1 MIRPPC
7 EMTQEL
13 SSGVGGSRSAP
24 LPADGDAA
32 SSFTLV
38 VRAREGDEAARNEL
52 CARYLPRLRRWA
64 HGRLPT
70 GARDHLDTED
80 IVQDTLMQ
88 SVRRLDQFTPQH
100 EHAFCAYVCQALRN
114 RLHDAARRLAVRP
127 ASAPLSLDAATTD
140 PSPLEQ
146 AVGRETLARY
156 ESALQRLREGDR
168 ELVIARVELGLDY
181 AEIADLSGKPSV
193 ASARV
198 AVSRAL
204 VRLGLEM
211 GHERRS

>member
-1 MIRPPC
+1 MP
-7 EMTQEL
+7 EDVGQSVL
-13 SSGVGGSRSAP
+13 SSLRS
-24 LPADGDAA
+24 ADGDVE
-32 SSFTLV
+32 SSFALLQ
-38 VRAREGDEAARNEL
+38 RARVGDEAARNEL

-64 HGRLPT
+64 HGRLPLW
-70 GARDHLDTED
+70 ARDHLDTED

-88 SVRRLDQFTPQH
+88 SVRRLEAFTPQH
-100 EHAFCAYVCQALRN
+100 ERAFCAYVCEGLRN
-114 RLHDAARRLAVRP
+114 RIRDALRRAAVRP
-127 ASAPLSLDAATTD
+127 SAKQPLSPEAPAPD

-146 AVGRETLARY
+146 AVGRQTLARY
-156 ESALQRLREGDR
+156 EAALQRLRETDR

-181 AEIADLSGKPSV
+181 REIADLVGKSSV

-204 VRLGLEM
+204 LRLGTEM